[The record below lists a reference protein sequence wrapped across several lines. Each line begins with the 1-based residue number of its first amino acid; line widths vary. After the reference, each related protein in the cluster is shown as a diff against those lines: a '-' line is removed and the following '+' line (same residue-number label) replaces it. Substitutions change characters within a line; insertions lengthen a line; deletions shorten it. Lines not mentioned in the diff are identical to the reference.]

1 MYKSILIPLDG
12 SELAESILFELDQVT
27 KTSTSRLVLIRV
39 CPIYT
44 ASERYISEAHS
55 QIVQVAESYL
65 ENMKARLNAKG
76 FTVEVHVCYG
86 DPAFEILDLADRTD
100 VNLIAMSTHGR
111 SGFGR
116 WLLGS
121 VAEKVIRH
129 SSKPLLLKPVKTD

>member
-12 SELAESILFELDQVT
+12 SELAESILFELDQVAM
-27 KTSTSRLVLIRV
+27 TSTSRLVLIRV
-39 CPIYT
+39 CPIY
-44 ASERYISEAHS
+44 AVSERYISEAHS

-65 ENMKARLNAKG
+65 ENMKARLNSKG

>member
-1 MYKSILIPLDG
+1 MYESVLIPLDG
-12 SELAESILFELDQVT
+12 SELAESILTELD
-27 KTSTSRLVLIRV
+27 KIAITSSTRLVLIRV
-39 CPIYT
+39 CSGQVV
-44 ASERYISEAHS
+44 SERYLSETRS
-55 QIVQVAESYL
+55 QFVQEAESYL

-86 DPAFEILDLADRTD
+86 DPAFEILDLADLVD

-129 SSKPLLLKPVKTD
+129 SNKPVLLKPVRTT

>member
-12 SELAESILFELDQVT
+12 SELAESILFELDQMAVT
-27 KTSTSRLVLIRV
+27 TTSRLVMIRV
-39 CPIYT
+39 CPIY
-44 ASERYISEAHS
+44 AVSERYISEAHS

-65 ENMKARLNAKG
+65 ENMKAQLNAKG

-86 DPAFEILDLADRTD
+86 DPAFEILDLADRAD

-129 SSKPLLLKPVKTD
+129 SSKPILLKPVKTA

>member
-12 SELAESILFELDQVT
+12 SELAESILFELDQMAVT
-27 KTSTSRLVLIRV
+27 TTSRLVLIRV
-39 CPIYT
+39 CPIY
-44 ASERYISEAHS
+44 AVSERYISEAHS

-65 ENMKARLNAKG
+65 ENMKAQLNAKG

-86 DPAFEILDLADRTD
+86 DPAFEILDLADRAD

-129 SSKPLLLKPVKTD
+129 SSKPILLKPVKTA

>member
-12 SELAESILFELDQVT
+12 SELAESILIELDQVSV
-27 KTSTSRLVLIRV
+27 TSTSRLVLIRV
-39 CPIYT
+39 CPIY
-44 ASERYISEAHS
+44 AVSERYVSEANS

-86 DPAFEILDLADRTD
+86 DPAFEILDLSDRADVD
-100 VNLIAMSTHGR
+100 LIAMSTHGR

-129 SSKPLLLKPVKTD
+129 SGKPVLLKPVKTD

>member
-1 MYKSILIPLDG
+1 MYKSVLIPLDG
-12 SELAESILFELDQVT
+12 SELAETILSDLDHVAT
-27 KTSTSRLVLIRV
+27 ASSTRIVLIRV
-39 CPIYT
+39 CPVHAVTEKY
-44 ASERYISEAHS
+44 ASEAHS
-55 QIVQVAESYL
+55 QMVQSAEAYL
-65 ENMKARLNAKG
+65 ENMKAQLNAKG

-86 DPAFEILDLADRTD
+86 DPAFEILDLSDRAD

-129 SSKPLLLKPVKTD
+129 SSKPVLLRPVK